1 MHDAQSMLTVSDEK
15 EEPPFLGKFAENHDE
30 HEVEH
35 HSLTHHPA
43 EGRQEQILKQSCH
56 CSTNNLWSRTMHDD
70 PQSCVMETQVCRK
83 FIINNLKRAI
93 IYTSRLTEIRV
104 PNSIPVMNVT

>member
-1 MHDAQSMLTVSDEK
+1 MMGREVTNASIPISVYIGYTDAQSMLTVSDEK

-43 EGRQEQILKQSCH
+43 EGRQEQILEQSSH
-56 CSTNNLWSRTMHDD
+56 YSANNLWSRTMHDD
-70 PQSCVMETQVCRK
+70 P
-83 FIINNLKRAI
+83 NL
-93 IYTSRLTEIRV
+93 V
-104 PNSIPVMNVT
+104 Q